1 VSSLAVFA
9 NAHCGYY
16 LDRARAY
23 AINWL
28 DGQRDPQAAAFY
40 SALLAKGR
48 HPKTLIDLVP
58 THGILYLSIPKCAS
72 TTIRMALSTLIGHA
86 PPSLEQIHK
95 RRYSGLKSP
104 FQVGFATFHRL
115 ALDPKTLRFSF
126 VRNPYDRLVSAW
138 ADKYQDRPL
147 VPGNSFLID
156 KYLKFRSMTG
166 RSLPGAGEALSF
178 AAFVDFATATA
189 AERLDPH
196 WQPQDDI
203 LDTPGIALDFIG
215 RVESFEQ
222 DFARVL
228 QHVGVNQVMRDWINA
243 RLNQSPH
250 RPWQDYYTP
259 AIADQAYRAYER
271 DFDRL
276 RYPRGF

>member
-1 VSSLAVFA
+1 MSGLAVFA

-28 DGQRDPQAAAFY
+28 DGQRDPHAAAFY
-40 SALLAKGR
+40 SALLAKGCE
-48 HPKTLIDLVP
+48 PKALIDLVP
-58 THGILYLSIPKCAS
+58 THRILYLCIPKCAS
-72 TTIRMALSTLIGHA
+72 TTIKMALSTLIGRA
-86 PPSLEQIHK
+86 PASFEQIHK

-104 FQVGFATFHRL
+104 FEVGFAAFHRL
-115 ALDPKTLRFSF
+115 AIDPETLRFAF

-147 VPGNSFLID
+147 VPGGSSFID
-156 KYLKFRSMTG
+156 KYLKFRSSTD
-166 RSLPGAGEALSF
+166 RSPPAAGETLSF
-178 AAFVDFATATA
+178 AAFVHFAAATA
-189 AERLDPH
+189 ADRLDPH

-203 LDTPGIALDFIG
+203 LDMPGITLDLIG
-215 RVESFEQ
+215 KVESFET

-228 QHVGVNQVMRDWINA
+228 EHIGVSKVMRDSINT

-259 AIADQAYRAYER
+259 AAADQVYHAYER

-276 RYPRGF
+276 QYPRAF